1 MGGSGSAPLEAVL
14 GAGLVT
20 TVATV
25 FAVRA
30 DSLRPLASG
39 WMTAFDVG
47 VGLAFVLAAW
57 LASGPAAERW
67 LMAGVGIAWL
77 VGSSVPVVGSVHQT
91 VLLIALV
98 AFPGGRLRR
107 WPERGVAAL
116 AVPVSVG
123 VVTQA
128 GIAALFFGTAVYV
141 VFDRSRTTIGRTYPA
156 LACGSVAAALG
167 TAWAVGL
174 FLPGRADPTSSLVS
188 YEVVLAAVAVAF
200 PLASRAVIRSR
211 MLLAD
216 EALRAGEPAGLAGL
230 TAVLRDTLRD
240 GQLGIHL
247 WDGVAGCYIDAA
259 GQPLT
264 EAAPSR
270 RWLGV
275 VANGE
280 PVAVVE
286 SRSIALDDPAT
297 AEGVASAVRLMVRN
311 IQLQAHQRAQLAEL
325 DASRLRLLAA
335 TDRVREQVAA
345 DLTTSVQRPLAAA
358 LSSIERAQ
366 RSTPESEA
374 AAALSIARAELRGVR
389 DDLAALVAGVPAF
402 DLGAGMLQQALD
414 TLALASPVPVDVR
427 VSADAAVDREAE
439 TTLFY
444 FCCEAVT
451 NAVKHAAGTR
461 IRIEVHRTATDITA
475 VVSDDGKGGAEP
487 TTAGSGLR
495 GLQDR
500 LASVR
505 GRLQVESSPGAG
517 TRLTATIPLD
527 EVRRFSAMASR

>member
-1 MGGSGSAPLEAVL
+1 M

-25 FAVRA
+25 FAIRA
-30 DSLRPLASG
+30 DSLRPLALG
-39 WMTAFDVG
+39 WLTAFDVG

-57 LASGPAAERW
+57 LATCPATERW
-67 LMAGVGIAWL
+67 LMAGVGIVWL
-77 VGSSVPVVGSVHQT
+77 VASSVPVVGSAHQA

-98 AFPGGRLRR
+98 AFPSGRLRR
-107 WPERGVAAL
+107 WPERVVAAF
-116 AVPVSVG
+116 AVPVAVG

-128 GIAALFFGTAVYV
+128 GIAALFFGATVYL
-141 VFDRSRTTIGRTYPA
+141 VFDRSRTTMGRTYRA

-167 TAWAVGL
+167 AAWVVERSV
-174 FLPGRADPTSSLVS
+174 PGRADPTASLVS
-188 YEVVLAAVAVAF
+188 YEVVLIAVAAAF

-211 MLLAD
+211 MLLVD
-216 EALRAGEPAGLAGL
+216 EALRAGEPAGLEGL
-230 TAVLRDTLRD
+230 TAVLRGTLRD
-240 GQLGIHL
+240 GQLRIHL
-247 WDGVAGCYIDAA
+247 WDRVAGCYIDAA

-264 EAAPSR
+264 EAEPSR

-280 PVAVVE
+280 RVAVVE
-286 SRSIALDDPAT
+286 SRSNALDDPVA

-311 IQLQAHQRAQLAEL
+311 IQLQAHQRVQLAEL

-335 TDRVREQVAA
+335 TDRVRERVAA
-345 DLTTSVQRPLAAA
+345 DVTTGVQHPLAKA
-358 LSSIERAQ
+358 LSSIRRAQ
-366 RSTPESEA
+366 RSTQDSEA
-374 AAALSIARAELRGVR
+374 AAALSIAHAELRGVR

-402 DLGAGMLQQALD
+402 DLGDGMLRQALD
-414 TLALASPVPVDVR
+414 TLALASPVPVEVR
-427 VSADAAVDREAE
+427 ASDYAAADRQAE

-451 NAVKHAAGTR
+451 NAVKHAAATR
-461 IRIEVHRTATDITA
+461 IRIEVRRAATGIIA
-475 VVSDDGKGGAEP
+475 VVSDDGKGGADP

-500 LASVR
+500 LASIR

-517 TRLTATIPLD
+517 TRLTATIPL
-527 EVRRFSAMASR
+527 EAVRRSSAMASQ